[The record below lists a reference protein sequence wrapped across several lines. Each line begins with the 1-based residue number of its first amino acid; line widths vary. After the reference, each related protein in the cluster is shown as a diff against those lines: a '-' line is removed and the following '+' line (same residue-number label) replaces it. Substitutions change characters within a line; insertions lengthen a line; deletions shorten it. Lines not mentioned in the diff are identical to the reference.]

1 MFCRG
6 FIALL
11 LLLIPVLSMAE
22 AFRIG
27 EVEVE
32 GNDRVE
38 TSSIQA
44 VVSVRPGEAVDAA
57 KIDRDVREIFRLGRF
72 EDVSARVEDR
82 NGVRVLVYHVAE
94 RALVRRV
101 AFSGNEEFTT
111 TKLRG
116 LISIS
121 PPEIHSP
128 AKVEKSV
135 KALKSFYHQEGYYA
149 VDVEASLEVDSR
161 HEATLTFA
169 VSEGDKVLVNSIEFE
184 GNEVVDSKVLHK
196 AMATKKRWLFSW
208 LTGRGTY
215 REDELKVDLERIADE
230 YYNRG
235 YIRVRVKEPKVTLT
249 DDRKY
254 MDVVIAIEE
263 GDQYRV
269 GDIDIEGDL
278 LKKQEELLGL
288 VKMKTGDVFSRKVL
302 RESILAL
309 NDEYA
314 DQGYAYVN
322 VSPLTR
328 VDPESLSVGV
338 VFDVE
343 QGVQVSIDRIQISGN
358 TKTRDK
364 VIRRQMKIVEGDL
377 YSASKLKESRRRVN
391 NLGFFEEVNVTT
403 ARGKDD
409 SEMELNV
416 EVKERPTGTFS
427 LGAGY
432 SSVDGI
438 VAQGSIAQDNFLGYG
453 WKLNLAGSFGGR
465 STTYQVGLYDPYF
478 LDTDYSLGFDIYRT
492 RREWTDFTQ
501 KTTGGAIKF
510 GMPINEDTRAN
521 FVYRYEQKEI
531 LDVDATATKTLR
543 DQEGNHTTSSIYAAI
558 NRNTTDY
565 HLDPSS
571 GYVSEASI
579 EYAGLGGTEKFAK
592 YILDYRH
599 FFPFKWGT
607 VFSVHGQMGYLMKV
621 SSEEIPVDERFYLG
635 GINSMRG
642 FKSRE
647 VGPYD
652 VDNDEYTGGD
662 KSAYMN
668 LEYVFPLLKD
678 MGLKGVVFFDAGN
691 AWDENE
697 EYFSTVRYSAGGGIR
712 WLSPMGPLR
721 LEYGYNLDPEDY
733 ESDSQ
738 FEFSIGKFY

>member
-1 MFCRG
+1 MFCRWL
-6 FIALL
+6 IALL

-22 AFRIG
+22 SLRVD

-38 TSSIQA
+38 SSSIRA
-44 VVSVRPGEAVDAA
+44 VVSVRPGEVVDAA
-57 KIDRDVREIFRLGRF
+57 DIDRDVREIFRLGRF
-72 EDVSARVEDR
+72 EDVSARIEDR
-82 NGVRVLVYHVAE
+82 SGVRVLIYHVAE

-101 AFSGNEEFTT
+101 AFSGNDEFAT

-116 LISIS
+116 LISIT
-121 PPEIHSP
+121 PPEIYSP

-135 KALKSFYHQEGYYA
+135 KAIKSFYHEEGYYA
-149 VDVEASLEVDSR
+149 VDVETRLDVDSQ

-184 GNEVVDSKVLHK
+184 GNEVVSDKVLRK

-235 YIRVRVKEPKVTLT
+235 YIRVRVKEPKVALT

-288 VKMKTGDVFSRKVL
+288 VKLSSGDVFSRKVL

-328 VDPESLSVGV
+328 VDPESLTVGV

-343 QGVQVSIDRIQISGN
+343 QGVQVSIDRIHISGN

-377 YSASKLKESRRRVN
+377 YSASRLKESRRRVN

-403 ARGKDD
+403 GRGEEESLMD
-409 SEMELNV
+409 LNV

-478 LDTDYSLGFDIYRT
+478 LDTEYSLGFDIYRT

-501 KTTGGAIKF
+501 KATGGAIKF
-510 GMPINEDTRAN
+510 GLPVNVDTRAS
-521 FVYRYEQKEI
+521 FVYRYEKKKIFDIDE
-531 LDVDATATKTLR
+531 TATNTLKE
-543 DQEGNHTTSSIYAAI
+543 QEGHHTISSIFSSI
-558 NRNTTDY
+558 TRNTTDY
-565 HLDPSS
+565 HLDPST
-571 GYVSEASI
+571 GYVAEASV
-579 EYAGLGGTEKFAK
+579 EYAGLGGTEKFGK

-607 VFSVHGQMGYLMKV
+607 VFSVHGQVGYIMKV
-621 SSEEIPVDERFYLG
+621 SSEDIPVDERFYLG

-652 VDNDEYTGGD
+652 AVNDEYTGGD

-678 MGLKGVVFFDAGN
+678 MGLKGVVFVDAGN

-697 EYFSTVRYSAGGGIR
+697 DYFSEIRYSTGAGIR

-721 LEYGYNLDPEDY
+721 LEYGYNLDPKDY